1 MKGIKNNTIT
11 NYLNILF
18 NRYYDKIKKIEFLN
32 EKIIKIKEL
41 LEIIDSYP

>member
-1 MKGIKNNTIT
+1 MKGIKNNIIT
-11 NYLNILF
+11 NYLNISF

-32 EKIIKIKEL
+32 EKIISIKEL